1 MSVEALAEV
10 DRQEERVEATEVTD
24 RVGVVMEI
32 AMEVMTIV
40 ISTEREEIADLEA
53 VVVAAAVVVVER
65 AMII

>member
-1 MSVEALAEV
+1 VSVEALAEV